1 MNHQEAKAYMLQ
13 VRGVKAYDACKTCG
27 GMGKRC
33 YGNTSTWRGGIGGQA
48 MTTGV
53 CNKCW
58 GSGSTSV
65 PGANLKKMEGEI
77 KSLRAKVKRLERKL
91 EK

>member
-1 MNHQEAKAYMLQ
+1 
-13 VRGVKAYDACKTCG
+13 
-27 GMGKRC
+27 
-33 YGNTSTWRGGIGGQA
+33 